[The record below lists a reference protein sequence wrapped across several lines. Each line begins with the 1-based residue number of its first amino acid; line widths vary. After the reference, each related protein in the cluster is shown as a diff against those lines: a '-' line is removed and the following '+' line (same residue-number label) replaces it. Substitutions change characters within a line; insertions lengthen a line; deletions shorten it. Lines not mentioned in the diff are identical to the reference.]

1 MSELRFDDRVA
12 VVTGAGRGIG
22 LAYCRLLAA
31 RGANVILNDLGTT
44 MDGGGYDA
52 SVAELAADELRHA
65 GGRVEADSSDISA
78 SQGAA
83 ALVEHAVESFGG
95 LDIVINN
102 AGIFW
107 ADAFPDVEPDE
118 LERQLAVHV
127 GGTFRVTR
135 AAWPHLARSGR
146 GRVVM
151 TSSSGAL
158 GSATLAAYGTAK
170 AGVLGLARSL
180 AVSGRAAGITV
191 NVVAPMAMSRMMQA
205 GMRNAPPSAA
215 LADDRDP
222 RYVAP
227 LVAVLCHD
235 DCPTTGEMFNAGMRR
250 YSRFVLAES
259 DGYLHSA
266 ADVSPEEVVA
276 HWDEIM
282 DVSDFRVV
290 TDTLSWG
297 ENHFALLDAQSD
309 PT

>member
-1 MSELRFDDRVA
+1 VSELRFDGRVA
-12 VVTGAGRGIG
+12 IVTGAGRGIG
-22 LAYCRLLAA
+22 LAYCTLLAA
-31 RGANVILNDLGTT
+31 RGAHVILNDLGTA
-44 MDGGGYDA
+44 MDGGGQDV
-52 SVAELAADELRHA
+52 SVAEAAAEQLRSV
-65 GGRVEADSSDISA
+65 GGRVEADGSDIS
-78 SQGAA
+78 STEGAA
-83 ALVEHAVESFGG
+83 ALVAHAVESFGG
-95 LDIVINN
+95 VDIVVNN

-107 ADAFPDVEPDE
+107 ADSFPAVEPAE
-118 LERQLAVHV
+118 VERQLAVHV
-127 GGTFRVTR
+127 GGAFRVTR

-146 GRVVM
+146 GRVIM

-180 AVSGRAAGITV
+180 AMSGRPVGISV

-205 GMRNAPPSAA
+205 GMRNAPASAA
-215 LADDRDP
+215 LAEDRDP

-227 LVAVLCHD
+227 LVAILCHD

-259 DGYLHSA
+259 DGYLHPS
-266 ADVSPEEVVA
+266 DDISPEDLLTHWSEV
-276 HWDEIM
+276 M
-282 DVSDFRVV
+282 DVSSFRVV

-297 ENHFALLDAQSD
+297 EHHFALLAGQTD